1 MIVRSFFSTNKVL
14 KFALEEIFFQMK
26 EDVFLNDFD
35 FIIFA
40 LSPKY
45 GSNDV
50 NVDIKKIF
58 RTENFLAFNAIHSF
72 SNTELVEGVSA
83 VFFKFENKAKI
94 DLFVAKSCCD
104 GLEEYLNKN
113 KNSLNIIISTYD
125 IEIIKNLQK
134 IVLNS
139 NTLIGGIVSGETVDG
154 EYVGNLYVNRETI
167 KKGFVVLSFKNV
179 EFTTSIV
186 TGYMPIGPEMK
197 IRLNRENR
205 VYLIEYEDASLIM
218 KRLLRGLDDIK
229 DLWNA
234 PLLIKRDNLYIPRT
248 IKDIKENLYA
258 EYFGDFENEDIVRI
272 SFANNDILLEA
283 DREKAKE
290 VKRNLKN
297 CEVIFDFSCIARQ
310 YILKEK
316 AKDELEIFIE
326 QINAPLFGFF
336 TFGEIKNIKE
346 NVVLFNQT
354 SLIAGVREC

>member
-1 MIVRSFFSTNKVL
+1 
-14 KFALEEIFFQMK
+14 MK

-72 SNTELVEGVSA
+72 SNIEVVDGVSA
-83 VFFKFENKAKI
+83 MFLKFENRAKI
-94 DLFVAKSCCD
+94 NLFVGYSCCNE
-104 GLEEYLNKN
+104 LQSYLNQHT
-113 KNSLNIIISTYD
+113 NSLNIIISTYD
-125 IEIIKNLQK
+125 IDIIQSLQK
-134 IVLNS
+134 NINLSS
-139 NTLIGGIVSGETVDG
+139 NNLLGGIVSGEIIDD
-154 EYVGNLYVNRETI
+154 EYVGNLYVNNEII
-167 KKGFVVLSFKNV
+167 KKGFVILSFENV

-186 TGYMPIGPEMK
+186 TGYIPIGPEMK
-197 IRLNRENR
+197 IKLNKDNK
-205 VYLIEYEDASLIM
+205 VYFIVYEAASLIM
-218 KRLLRGLDDIK
+218 KRLIRGLDDIK

-258 EYFGDFENEDIVRI
+258 EYFGDFENEDTVRI

-297 CEVIFDFSCIARQ
+297 CEVIFDFSCIARL